1 MNRSFIALA
10 GVTTALLSPLC
21 AAATSLA
28 TFTVTAQVVA
38 SCHVDTIDSP
48 VLPLV
53 VPGDGPVSAPGTVRL
68 RCTKGAVARVV
79 PIQGGTVLTGPEGAH
94 MTYRLQ
100 SGAGGPWDVAHP
112 LVGTSTSALV
122 PMDLPFRARLDGG
135 QQAPL
140 GTYRDTVT
148 VEITL

>member
-1 MNRSFIALA
+1 MNWTAAIGVACLA
-10 GVTTALLSPLC
+10 CTAPAF
-21 AAATSLA
+21 AASAVA
-28 TFTVTAQVVA
+28 TFTVTATVVA

-53 VPGDGPVSAPGTVRL
+53 TPGDGPVSAPGTVRL

-79 PIQGGTVLTGPEGAH
+79 PIQGGTVLTGPEGARL
-94 MTYRLQ
+94 TYRLQ
-100 SGAGGPWDVAHP
+100 SAAGGPWDAAHP

-122 PMDLPFRARLDGG
+122 PMDLPFRARLDGN